1 MRVVFDT
8 NILISACWSPG
19 GNEARVL
26 ALAQSGRLEIAVSAT
41 IAAEYRD
48 VAQRPKFA
56 KHRDALDAAIARIL
70 EIAVTVEAVES
81 CDACSDP
88 DDNQLLDCALAA
100 KAQYVITGN
109 LRHFPEEWRGVR
121 VINARTLLEIQKK
134 RRQSAASSI

>member
-26 ALAQSGRLEIAVSAT
+26 ALAKSGRLEIAVSAT
-41 IAAEYRD
+41 IAAEYRE

-56 KHRDALDAAIARIL
+56 KHRDALDGAIAAIL
-70 EIAVTVEAVES
+70 EIAVTVEPVQLCE
-81 CDACSDP
+81 ACSDP

-100 KAQYVITGN
+100 QAQYLITGN

-121 VINARTLLEIQKK
+121 VINARTLLDD
-134 RRQSAASSI
+134 SALSHSP